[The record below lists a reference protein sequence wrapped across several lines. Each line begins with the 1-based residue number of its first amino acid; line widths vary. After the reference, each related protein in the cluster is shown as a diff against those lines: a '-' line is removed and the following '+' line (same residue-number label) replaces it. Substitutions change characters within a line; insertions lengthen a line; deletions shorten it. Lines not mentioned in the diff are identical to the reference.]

1 MSTQAAAPQIALPH
15 VELDVT
21 IPPKVAS
28 SAAPSASAETPAA
41 LAVNSRFRTRWGAD
55 LAVHEGNPDFVLSLA
70 RGLSVIEA
78 FDSRPEG
85 LSIADIARATELSR
99 AAVRRL
105 LITLEL
111 LGYIEANGRKYR
123 LRHRV
128 LHLGMSYL
136 SSSSLATVSQPAVQ
150 KITEELNE
158 SSSVCVLDGDEVLC
172 IAGAVR
178 RGLMSVDVTTGSR
191 LPLHCTAA
199 GRVLLAAL
207 PENQLAASL
216 ERIELKALT
225 AKTIVSREVLARDI
239 RRVRE
244 QGFSV
249 IDEELEAGIRAIA
262 VPIVS
267 KEGHTVASLGVGAIA
282 SSVSLDELQSRF
294 LPALRDQA
302 RAIGHLVL

>member
-1 MSTQAAAPQIALPH
+1 MSTHAAAPQVEIDVPIPH
-15 VELDVT
+15 KTIRDAAKSEL
-21 IPPKVAS
+21 
-28 SAAPSASAETPAA
+28 APS
-41 LAVNSRFRTRWGAD
+41 SRFRTRWGAD

-70 RGLSVIEA
+70 RGLRVIEA
-78 FDSRPEG
+78 FDGRSQG

-111 LGYIEANGRKYR
+111 LGYIESNGRKYC

-150 KITEELNE
+150 KITDDLGE

-172 IAGAVR
+172 VAGAVR
-178 RGLMSVDVTTGSR
+178 RGLMSLDVSTGSR
-191 LPLHCTAA
+191 LPVHCTAA

-207 PENQLAASL
+207 AEDQLPAHL
-216 ERIELKALT
+216 ERVEMKAIT
-225 AKTIVSREVLARDI
+225 AKTIVSRDLLATDI
-239 RRVRE
+239 RSVRK
-244 QGFSV
+244 QGFSI
-249 IDEELEAGIRAIA
+249 IDEELEAGIRGLA

-267 KEGHTVASLGVGAIA
+267 REGRVAGSLGVGALA
-282 SSVSLDELQSRF
+282 SRVSLGDLQSRF
-294 LPALRDQA
+294 LPILRDQA
-302 RAIGHLVL
+302 RSIGQSIS

>member
-1 MSTQAAAPQIALPH
+1 MSTQAAAPQ
-15 VELDVT
+15 VEIDVPISHKT
-21 IPPKVAS
+21 IHDTETKELT
-28 SAAPSASAETPAA
+28 PS
-41 LAVNSRFRTRWGAD
+41 SRFRTRWGAD

-70 RGLSVIEA
+70 RGLRVIEA
-78 FDSRPEG
+78 FDGRSQG

-111 LGYIEANGRKYR
+111 LGYIESNGRKYR

-150 KITEELNE
+150 KITDDLGE

-172 IAGAVR
+172 VAGAVR
-178 RGLMSVDVTTGSR
+178 RGLMSLDVSTGSR
-191 LPLHCTAA
+191 LPVHCTAA

-207 PENQLAASL
+207 AEDELPAHL
-216 ERIELKALT
+216 ERVEMKALT
-225 AKTIVSREVLARDI
+225 AKTIVSRDLLANDI
-239 RRVRE
+239 RCVRK
-244 QGFSV
+244 QGFSI
-249 IDEELEAGIRAIA
+249 IDEELEAGIRALA

-267 KEGHTVASLGVGAIA
+267 KEGHVAGSLGVGALA
-282 SSVSLDELQSRF
+282 SRVSLGDLQSRF
-294 LPALRDQA
+294 LPILRDQA
-302 RAIGHLVL
+302 RSIGQSIS

>member
-1 MSTQAAAPQIALPH
+1 MSTSAASPQ
-15 VELDVT
+15 VT
-21 IPPKVAS
+21 MEVPIPPKAAS
-28 SAAPSASAETPAA
+28 SAATNDVSAI
-41 LAVNSRFRTRWGAD
+41 SRFRTRWGAD

-70 RGLSVIEA
+70 RGLRVIEA
-78 FDSRPEG
+78 FDGRPQG
-85 LSIADIARATELSR
+85 LSIADIARVTELSR

-111 LGYIEANGRKYR
+111 LGYIEASGRKYR

-136 SSSSLATVSQPAVQ
+136 SSDSLATVSQPVVQ
-150 KITEELNE
+150 KITNELGE

-178 RGLMSVDVTTGSR
+178 RGLMSLDVATGSR
-191 LPLHCTAA
+191 LPVYCTAA

-207 PENQLAASL
+207 PEDQLPVHL

-225 AKTIVSREVLARDI
+225 AKTILSREVLTSDV

-244 QGFSV
+244 QEFSI

-262 VPIVS
+262 LPIVS
-267 KEGHTVASLGVGAIA
+267 KEGHIAGSLGVGALA
-282 SSVSLDELQSRF
+282 SRVSLDELQSRF
-294 LPALRDQA
+294 LPVLREQA
-302 RAIGHLVL
+302 RAIGQLVS